1 MTVAL
6 QDNIKCG
13 DIKEDNY
20 VLVEELIK
28 NKTHFYVAKDKKSSH
43 CLLIQYLGK
52 TGMNTFILSIILST
66 K

>member
-1 MTVAL
+1 MDVAL

-13 DIKEDNY
+13 DIKEDSY

-28 NKTHFYVAKDKKSSH
+28 NK
-43 CLLIQYLGK
+43 
-52 TGMNTFILSIILST
+52 LSFMMP

>member
-28 NKTHFYVAKDKKSSH
+28 NKTQFYVAKVIKKVH
-43 CLLIQYLGK
+43 IVYLS
-52 TGMNTFILSIILST
+52 NTLRKLE
-66 K
+66 